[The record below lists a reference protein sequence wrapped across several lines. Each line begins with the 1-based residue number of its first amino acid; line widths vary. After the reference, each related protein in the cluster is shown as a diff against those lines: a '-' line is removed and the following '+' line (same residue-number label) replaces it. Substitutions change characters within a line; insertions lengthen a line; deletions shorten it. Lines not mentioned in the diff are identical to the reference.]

1 MGATTVTR
9 RAKETKQPRG
19 GYLKPASFA
28 VRAYE
33 HATPLHA
40 LEEENVS
47 PILVGSAV
55 DYLARFMQGAP
66 LDEAFQVPQLG
77 AANVGETPLC
87 EQLMREVRGL
97 DDESIACTCMLA
109 GFDSAFRAGVATY
122 RPVEG
127 IDPNTA
133 TIENIKAMV
142 ELALKFFREYG
153 PVIMSGLT
161 FKGGY
166 TPTVGAGEG
175 DFLTADTLWDF
186 KVSVKPPTKEHT
198 LQILM
203 YWRMGLHSVHP
214 EYEAVRKLGF
224 FNPRLGA
231 IYTLPVDSIPTDVIE
246 AVETEVIG
254 Y

>member
-1 MGATTVTR
+1 M
-9 RAKETKQPRG
+9 
-19 GYLKPASFA
+19 
-28 VRAYE
+28 
-33 HATPLHA
+33 
-40 LEEENVS
+40 
-47 PILVGSAV
+47 
-55 DYLARFMQGAP
+55 
-66 LDEAFQVPQLG
+66 
-77 AANVGETPLC
+77 
-87 EQLMREVRGL
+87 
-97 DDESIACTCMLA
+97 
-109 GFDSAFRAGVATY
+109 
-122 RPVEG
+122 
-127 IDPNTA
+127 
-133 TIENIKAMV
+133 
-142 ELALKFFREYG
+142 
-153 PVIMSGLT
+153 
-161 FKGGY
+161 
-166 TPTVGAGEG
+166 GAGEG